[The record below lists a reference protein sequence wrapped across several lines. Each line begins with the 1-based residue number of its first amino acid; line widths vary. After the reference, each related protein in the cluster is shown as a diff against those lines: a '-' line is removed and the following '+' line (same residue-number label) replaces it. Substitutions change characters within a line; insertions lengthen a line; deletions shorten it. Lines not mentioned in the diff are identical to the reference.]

1 MAPVPGRRMAL
12 SAPRRLV
19 CDLLHASRRI
29 PVVTFER
36 SIDVSAV
43 AAARR
48 ESPQPP
54 PWAVLFVK
62 AFALVASRRPELRRA
77 YLPFPWPHL
86 WEAAHSIASVAV
98 EREYCGEPAVLFG
111 LVKNPEALPLADLVA
126 KLNEWKTQ
134 PVEAVGNFD
143 RELRYARYPLP
154 VRRFVWWYA
163 TAWSGAIKAKNFGT
177 FGVSLTGAGGAAA
190 LNLICPLTASLNTG
204 VIRPDG
210 TVDVRLHFD
219 HRVMDGM
226 PAARALA
233 ELEEVLR
240 GEVAAEVRG
249 PAATCGASCTAHS
262 PGTESRAPRA

>member
-19 CDLLHASRRI
+19 CDLLHASRNI

-48 ESPQPP
+48 DAPHPP

-77 YLPFPWPHL
+77 YLPLPWPHL
-86 WEAAHSIASVAV
+86 WEAAHSVASVAV
-98 EREYCGEPAVLFG
+98 EREYRGEPAVLFG
-111 LVKNPEALPLADLVA
+111 LVKNPEARPLAELVA
-126 KLNEWKTQ
+126 KLNEWKTR
-134 PVEAVGNFD
+134 PVEAVGNFN
-143 RELRYARYPLP
+143 RQLRYARLPLP
-154 VRRFVWWYA
+154 VRRLVWRYA
-163 TAWSGAIKAKNFGT
+163 TAWSGAIKARNLGT

-219 HRVMDGM
+219 HRVLDGM

-233 ELEEVLR
+233 DLEEVLA
-240 GEVAAEVRG
+240 GAVAAEVRG
-249 PAATCGASCTAHS
+249 SAATSAASCTAHS
-262 PGTESRAPRA
+262 PGTGSRAPRA